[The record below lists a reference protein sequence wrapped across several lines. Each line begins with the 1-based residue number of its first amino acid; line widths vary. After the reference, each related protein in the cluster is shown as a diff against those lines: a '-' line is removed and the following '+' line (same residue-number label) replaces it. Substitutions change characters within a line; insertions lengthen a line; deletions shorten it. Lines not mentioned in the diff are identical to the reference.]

1 MAPSAPIV
9 GDGVRQPAVRATR
22 GLVLAT
28 LVVAG
33 CGAPPPRELA
43 LDRDTCAHC
52 HMIVSDAR
60 FGGELV
66 TNRGRVLVFDDAG
79 CLASFL
85 REDPKQAARAHSL
98 WVVDFL
104 EPGRL
109 LPADSAVYLET
120 DRLRSPMSFQL
131 LAARPGAS
139 ADSLAEAL
147 GASRRTWA
155 QVLDRAG
162 SGS

>member
-1 MAPSAPIV
+1 MRAAI
-9 GDGVRQPAVRATR
+9 GLGVVA
-22 GLVLAT
+22 LL
-28 LVVAG
+28 VAG
-33 CGAPPPRELA
+33 CGEPGPRELA
-43 LDRDTCAHC
+43 LDRDACAHC

-66 TNRGRVLVFDDAG
+66 TRHGRVLVFDDAG
-79 CLASFL
+79 CLATFV
-85 REDPKQAARAHSL
+85 REEPEQAARAHSL

-104 EPGRL
+104 EPGGL

-120 DRLRSPMSFQL
+120 DRLRTPMNFQL
-131 LAARPGAS
+131 LAARPGPS
-139 ADSLAEAL
+139 ADSLAETL
-147 GASRRTWA
+147 GAARRTWA